1 MAIERSCV
9 SPVLLLLSV
18 VTFSHAFLSQNAVPR
33 GNAGARNSWTR
44 HAFANENLDDEMRY
58 RTRYREDSD
67 AAHELQN
74 LQYDDDETLD
84 IVKGDYYYEG
94 DEDSDYEEDG
104 LYIDEEDVEDEPT
117 GNFWINPKQGFDSL
131 PSERRRTSRIEE
143 ATGDHPVRRPRPRP
157 SGKSRSKITFRSG
170 APSTPEP
177 IADFYDRLF
186 WYGFNPDESI
196 APGDKTLFGGTKG
209 KFNGLNFF
217 DDDERRK
224 PSSARR
230 RKRPPQ
236 AFRADEWYD
245 DIMESLDNDGY
256 SEEEIIVSKSGK
268 RGSESDGDMPSTKRP
283 SLPPEEAYYSY
294 EDDDL
299 PESEKEEEKE
309 VVEAKSIEPRPRP
322 RPPQKLRPRPPPEDW
337 YYEEESIARR
347 RPRSRR
353 GKRSATRKRSR
364 DQIASEVSSWFG
376 PEDVYD
382 VGDESVWFDDDERAP
397 RRRQRREADKQ
408 PWSFTGIL
416 DGIFGV
422 NREEV
427 DMNAAMY
434 NRQMGLDK
442 RDRPQRRPSRT
453 HQGPAY
459 PYDEDREEAISAE
472 NDEDLELSDVVDVD
486 AVIENE
492 VESTE
497 PKRKREQTIDERAAA
512 FERVPPSVPAWGPSG
527 EVGVDARTKA
537 TLDALEDI
545 REATR
550 KVELKEE
557 ECIEAK
563 EDLVVMKADFALQ
576 KKRLLA
582 SIDDIRQV
590 RARLRQMK
598 MAVEDAARD
607 LRRAKAE
614 LEVARERLAELE
626 DQNWALLSLYDADK
640 AFQEVV
646 ETFREFEES
655 ERLESRLVVEDSE
668 LGDTESTSSVDSF
681 SDGSDGINGGDS
693 QGPQLSAKLDA
704 DAK

>member
-1 MAIERSCV
+1 
-9 SPVLLLLSV
+9 
-18 VTFSHAFLSQNAVPR
+18 
-33 GNAGARNSWTR
+33 
-44 HAFANENLDDEMRY
+44 
-58 RTRYREDSD
+58 
-67 AAHELQN
+67 
-74 LQYDDDETLD
+74 
-84 IVKGDYYYEG
+84 
-94 DEDSDYEEDG
+94 
-104 LYIDEEDVEDEPT
+104 
-117 GNFWINPKQGFDSL
+117 
-131 PSERRRTSRIEE
+131 
-143 ATGDHPVRRPRPRP
+143 
-157 SGKSRSKITFRSG
+157 
-170 APSTPEP
+170 
-177 IADFYDRLF
+177 
-186 WYGFNPDESI
+186 
-196 APGDKTLFGGTKG
+196 
-209 KFNGLNFF
+209 
-217 DDDERRK
+217 
-224 PSSARR
+224 
-230 RKRPPQ
+230 
-236 AFRADEWYD
+236 
-245 DIMESLDNDGY
+245 MESLDNDGY

-283 SLPPEEAYYSY
+283 SLPPEDAYYSY

-309 VVEAKSIEPRPRP
+309 VVEAKTIEPRPRP

-353 GKRSATRKRSR
+353 GKRSATRKRSGDR
-364 DQIASEVSSWFG
+364 IASEVSSWFG

-397 RRRQRREADKQ
+397 RRRQRREADKE

-497 PKRKREQTIDERAAA
+497 PKRKRERTIDERAAA

-563 EDLVVMKADFALQ
+563 EDLVVMKA
-576 KKRLLA
+576 
-582 SIDDIRQV
+582 
-590 RARLRQMK
+590 
-598 MAVEDAARD
+598 
-607 LRRAKAE
+607 
-614 LEVARERLAELE
+614 
-626 DQNWALLSLYDADK
+626 
-640 AFQEVV
+640 
-646 ETFREFEES
+646 
-655 ERLESRLVVEDSE
+655 
-668 LGDTESTSSVDSF
+668 
-681 SDGSDGINGGDS
+681 
-693 QGPQLSAKLDA
+693 
-704 DAK
+704 